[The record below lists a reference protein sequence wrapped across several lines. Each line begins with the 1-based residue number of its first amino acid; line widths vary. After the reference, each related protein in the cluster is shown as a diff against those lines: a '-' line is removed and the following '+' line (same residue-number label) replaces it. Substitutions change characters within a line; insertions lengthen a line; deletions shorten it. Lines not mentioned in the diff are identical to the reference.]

1 LSPLALNI
9 LEEQPLIDAEYY
21 PGDLLQSVLTVDP
34 AYREEHQD
42 EWLAVHGIVDG
53 FLSAVDDLSEP
64 IERFRGLTQP

>member
-1 LSPLALNI
+1 
-9 LEEQPLIDAEYY
+9 
-21 PGDLLQSVLTVDP
+21 VLTVDP

-53 FLSAVDDLSEP
+53 FLSAVDDLIEP